1 MLRWSL
7 VISSP
12 IFWHLHSSSSPLLAG
27 FRGRVRF
34 SNGQR
39 RSLVVGLE
47 LFDFYC
53 SVQLGISSS
62 QLPNSHIFQ
71 RGRLNQQPVYKWM
84 ISCQVRVLYFWRY
97 WTRCLV
103 KPQSLCVTYPM
114 SVPVSN
120 PTCPSRE
127 PVLARGLNLI
137 KTHMVRSVWKCWEY
151 RNTPPIFSFFPGTS
165 SSTRGFTGSQ
175 NFRQTHLSCIP
186 QKQSDSADFF
196 TGQISRA

>member
-62 QLPNSHIFQ
+62 QLTNSHIFQ
-71 RGRLNQQPVYKWM
+71 RGRLNQQPGVIYIAGWHGGIKSSGEFNHQKAHGDMGNIMLHHKTPIM
-84 ISCQVRVLYFWRY
+84 I
-97 WTRCLV
+97 LV
-103 KPQSLCVTYPM
+103 G
-114 SVPVSN
+114 
-120 PTCPSRE
+120 
-127 PVLARGLNLI
+127 GLMDRWGFRDL
-137 KTHMVRSVWKCWEY
+137 
-151 RNTPPIFSFFPGTS
+151 S
-165 SSTRGFTGSQ
+165 S
-175 NFRQTHLSCIP
+175 I
-186 QKQSDSADFF
+186 
-196 TGQISRA
+196 